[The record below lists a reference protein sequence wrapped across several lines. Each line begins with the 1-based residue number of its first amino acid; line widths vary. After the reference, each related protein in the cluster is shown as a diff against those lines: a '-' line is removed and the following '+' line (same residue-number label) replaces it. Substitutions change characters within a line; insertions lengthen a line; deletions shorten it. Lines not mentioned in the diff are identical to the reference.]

1 MNKEVIRL
9 VCQECNEH
17 PATIHFT
24 KIINGE
30 KTEFHLCEK
39 CSKEKGDMMLFNN
52 GPFSIHSLLAGLI
65 NPTNNFEH
73 KQKSPLQGIEEVYCP
88 SCKMTYSQFT
98 NLGRFGCSECYKV
111 FDKQLMPI
119 LRRLHS
125 GNSCHTGKIPQRMG
139 GSINLQRQIDD
150 LKTALQA
157 SIQQE
162 EFEKAAELRDEIRAL
177 EKEMSNSI
185 NGGEHS

>member
-1 MNKEVIRL
+1 MKL
-9 VCQECNEH
+9 VCQECNEN

-30 KTEFHLCEK
+30 KTEFQLCEN
-39 CSKEKGDMMLFNN
+39 CSKKKGDMVLFNNVN
-52 GPFSIHSLLAGLI
+52 GPFSIHNLLAGLM
-65 NPTNNFEH
+65 NLDNNFEQ
-73 KQKSPLQGIEEVYCP
+73 KQKSSIQETEELHCQK
-88 SCKMTYSQFT
+88 CKMTYSQFT

-125 GNSCHTGKIPQRMG
+125 GNSSHTGKIPQRIG

-150 LKTALQA
+150 LKKALQV

-162 EFEKAAELRDEIRAL
+162 EFERAAELRDEIRTL
-177 EKEMSNSI
+177 EKAMSSSI